1 MPYAFFAML
10 TTILTTIDWV
20 PNQWRLAM
28 FAVETL
34 VLVIAAALA
43 NERTFAWSSLATL
56 VVGVLGYLAIKR
68 HVLLDNAI
76 AAWWNFLI
84 AFVLFVIAERICKR
98 RAALPKHGVWIVVA
112 LTAVALFALRK
123 LVGGAYLTVSWAVL
137 GFVLLA
143 FGFAVKERS
152 YRMAGLVA
160 LGFSLLRAVLHDMA
174 NVETVYR
181 ILSFIGLGVIL
192 LVLAF
197 LYAKNREKLA
207 KWL

>member
-1 MPYAFFAML
+1 L
-10 TTILTTIDWV
+10 G
-20 PNQWRLAM
+20 
-28 FAVETL
+28 TL
-34 VLVIAAALA
+34 I
-43 NERTFAWSSLATL
+43 
-56 VVGVLGYLAIKR
+56 VGVLGYLSLRR
-68 HVLLDNAI
+68 HLFLDNAA

-84 AFVLFVIAERICKR
+84 AFVLFVISERICKR
-98 RAALPKHGVWIVVA
+98 RDILAKLGVWIVVA
-112 LTAVALFALRK
+112 LTTVALFTLHR

-160 LGFSLLRAVLHDMA
+160 LGFSLLRAVFHDMA
-174 NVETVYR
+174 NVETIYR